1 MAIKLVSDVGAPAA
15 VFAADWATSAY
26 DEKAEA
32 GATKLNRPVGIALA
46 LAGYAG
52 ALFGWGGDFVKNIG
66 IASFDWAAN
75 SVVGYIRER
84 SATPVTRRAETRIP
98 VHSRPSAQRPSTI
111 GASAR
116 VMTPGGEEVIASVT

>member
-1 MAIKLVSDVGAPAA
+1 MAIRLVPDVGAPAV

-26 DEKAEA
+26 DET
-32 GATKLNRPVGIALA
+32 ATGMKLNRPVGIALA

-84 SATPVTRRAETRIP
+84 TAVSSPAESRIP
-98 VHSRPSAQRPSTI
+98 VHRRMPAKTSL
-111 GASAR
+111 GASTR

>member
-15 VFAADWATSAY
+15 VFVTDWATSAY

-32 GATKLNRPVGIALA
+32 GAMKLNRPVGIALA

-66 IASFDWAAN
+66 IASFDWAGN
-75 SVVGYIRER
+75 SIVGYIKER
-84 SATPVTRRAETRIP
+84 SQQPFTRRTETRIP
-98 VHSRPSAQRPSTI
+98 VHTKI
-111 GASAR
+111 AR
-116 VMTPGGEEVIASVT
+116 YPAPAYQKEFENVRLVG